1 MDFINRFKS
10 LFSSKSEPLD
20 EQPKEFHDPHQVKMV
35 EAFVERQQGVIDEA
49 MNELESND
57 EKIKSE
63 PDPTPASDY
72 DAGDVEMQELLSG
85 DVKSEDHSEMNV
97 IEHFSLEEIGD
108 HLASATIEGDLP
120 EEVNFE

>member
-1 MDFINRFKS
+1 MGFVNRFKS

-20 EQPKEFHDPHQVKMV
+20 EQPVEFHDPHQEKMA
-35 EAFVERQQGVIDEA
+35 EAFVERQQGVIDDA
-49 MNELESND
+49 MNELESID

-72 DAGDVEMQELLSG
+72 DAGDVEMQELLSE

-97 IEHFSLEEIGD
+97 IEHFSLEEMGD
-108 HLASATIEGDLP
+108 HLESATIEGDLP
-120 EEVNFE
+120 EEVKFE

>member
-1 MDFINRFKS
+1 MGFINRFKS
-10 LFSSKSEPLD
+10 LFSSKSESLD
-20 EQPKEFHDPHQVKMV
+20 EQPKEFHDPHQVKMA

-85 DVKSEDHSEMNV
+85 DVKSEDHSEINV

>member
-1 MDFINRFKS
+1 MGFINRFKS

-20 EQPKEFHDPHQVKMV
+20 EQPKEFHDPHQVKMA